1 MITISAPLKRSEF
14 QQVDFGT
21 INYTFPS
28 PGISSASIDEII
40 VANVADGDSNQ
51 VDFIKRYGTW
61 FAFTSMDT
69 YPLVPYSIIFIYY
82 DRVNRVAYT
91 ASDSLRVLRRP

>member
-14 QQVDFGT
+14 QPIDFGSIVFT
-21 INYTFPS
+21 YPS
-28 PGISSASIDEII
+28 PGLTSTSVDEVI
-40 VANVADGDSNQ
+40 VANVAEGDPNQ

-69 YPLVPYSIIFIYY
+69 FPLVPYSITLIHY
-82 DRVNRVAYT
+82 DRANKIAYT
-91 ASDSLRVLRRP
+91 ATDTLRITRRP

>member
-28 PGISSASIDEII
+28 PGLSTPVVDEII
-40 VANVADGDSNQ
+40 VANVADSDTNQ

-69 YPLVPYSIIFIYY
+69 FPLLPYSIIFIHY
-82 DRVNRVAYT
+82 DRVNKIAYT
-91 ASDSLRVLRRP
+91 AQNTLRILRRP